1 MRSDSFWV
9 LRATSLV
16 VIKSLAHFE
25 RLHLAAAVLAMPEA
39 LCVFLFYQLMGII
52 VVHDVQ
58 IVVHDVQ
65 IVGLIVQNY
74 GPDCPIVRT
83 YLILDSIRSQYQSIH
98 QCTCA

>member
-39 LCVFLFYQLMGII
+39 LCVFLFSNYEI
-52 VVHDVQ
+52 
-58 IVVHDVQ
+58 
-65 IVGLIVQNY
+65 NY
-74 GPDCPIVRT
+74 GPDCPK
-83 YLILDSIRSQYQSIH
+83 LW
-98 QCTCA
+98 A